1 LKIEYLR
8 KLSINIQYSVVN
20 LQSKPATA
28 ADIAAA
34 MSKSKDDVV
43 ELLETMSDKGLCQ
56 TFQKDGVR
64 YYLGAPFMPG
74 IFEYQFMPG
83 RTTERDK
90 KIARLIHAYK
100 QSFSAAKGQTR
111 MTFPFIC
118 NCDRWHCEVIKGVL
132 KQPKPSFFST
142 PDFSRA
148 LIRIFAL
155 PAGPASSAVR
165 RRPCP
170 WVTLKFRWWTG
181 INVSAARFVP
191 PDALRKPSR
200 WWLNPGFRSRPRIR
214 KN

>member
-111 MTFPFIC
+111 MTFPFHLQL
-118 NCDRWHCEVIKGVL
+118 RSL
-132 KQPKPSFFST
+132 
-142 PDFSRA
+142 A
-148 LIRIFAL
+148 L
-155 PAGPASSAVR
+155 
-165 RRPCP
+165 
-170 WVTLKFRWWTG
+170 
-181 INVSAARFVP
+181 
-191 PDALRKPSR
+191 
-200 WWLNPGFRSRPRIR
+200 
-214 KN
+214 